1 MNIYSNAKEMQL
13 AALEVSPTNNF
24 TGSINNFSKENAT
37 IETDLFDLETLDYY
51 ARKNCGLKVTKEEQA
66 KFETEYRGGLQGDY
80 SLEMN
85 QKISNVVDSLIKYP
99 QSKRSVIMMNNT
111 WWMHD
116 DTDEAKCCRELHFYL
131 TQEVESDA
139 VLLNCSGIFQAIL
152 FTIVGSGYLEKE
164 LSRYEYQHIRWKK
177 KGKDNTQLA
186 LQVDAISQGLANA
199 SFLALPIFITATN
212 TQQSFGPVE
221 ILGICIW
228 GVALLMESI
237 ADFQKLAFLKRMK
250 KEEKRNQVCNVGLWK
265 YSRHPNYFAEWMVW
279 NGLVVMA
286 LPSWLAL
293 KDIQSEIFNDQVDQ
307 ILWLLLGAGLIYVS
321 RMMYLTLVYGTG
333 AIPAEHYSVQK
344 RPGYKDYQKTT
355 NRFFPGPPK

>member
-1 MNIYSNAKEMQL
+1 MSYVDIAW
-13 AALEVSPTNNF
+13 PW
-24 TGSINNFSKENAT
+24 
-37 IETDLFDLETLDYY
+37 
-51 ARKNCGLKVTKEEQA
+51 GL
-66 KFETEYRGGLQGDY
+66 
-80 SLEMN
+80 
-85 QKISNVVDSLIKYP
+85 
-99 QSKRSVIMMNNT
+99 
-111 WWMHD
+111 
-116 DTDEAKCCRELHFYL
+116 
-131 TQEVESDA
+131 
-139 VLLNCSGIFQAIL
+139 VLLGIISFIFSDGYWVRSLLVSGMVIL
-152 FTIVGSGYLEKE
+152 VGLRMGLGAVKMWRSGYLEKE

-279 NGLVVMA
+279 NGLVIMA

-321 RMMYLTLVYGTG
+321 RMMYLTLVYATG
-333 AIPAEHYSVQK
+333 AIPAEYYSAQK

>member
-1 MNIYSNAKEMQL
+1 MEI
-13 AALEVSPTNNF
+13 AL
-24 TGSINNFSKENAT
+24 IN
-37 IETDLFDLETLDYY
+37 
-51 ARKNCGLKVTKEEQA
+51 
-66 KFETEYRGGLQGDY
+66 
-80 SLEMN
+80 
-85 QKISNVVDSLIKYP
+85 
-99 QSKRSVIMMNNT
+99 
-111 WWMHD
+111 
-116 DTDEAKCCRELHFYL
+116 
-131 TQEVESDA
+131 
-139 VLLNCSGIFQAIL
+139 LLVQAIL
-152 FTIVGSGYLEKE
+152 FTIVVCIPIYKTGRMSYVDIAWPWGLVLLGIISFIFSDGYWVRSLLVSGMVILVGLRMGLGAVKMWRSGYLEKE

-199 SFLALPIFITATN
+199 SFLALPIFITTTN

-279 NGLVVMA
+279 NGLVITA

-293 KDIQSEIFNDQVDQ
+293 KDIQSEIFNDQVHQ

-321 RMMYLTLVYGTG
+321 RMMYLTLVYATG
-333 AIPAEHYSVQK
+333 AIPAEHYSAKK
-344 RPGYKDYQKTT
+344 RPGYKEYQKTT

>member
-1 MNIYSNAKEMQL
+1 VRYYQPLLQYFICLLILITYTSFVEI
-13 AALEVSPTNNF
+13 AL
-24 TGSINNFSKENAT
+24 IN
-37 IETDLFDLETLDYY
+37 
-51 ARKNCGLKVTKEEQA
+51 
-66 KFETEYRGGLQGDY
+66 
-80 SLEMN
+80 
-85 QKISNVVDSLIKYP
+85 
-99 QSKRSVIMMNNT
+99 
-111 WWMHD
+111 
-116 DTDEAKCCRELHFYL
+116 
-131 TQEVESDA
+131 
-139 VLLNCSGIFQAIL
+139 LLVQAIL
-152 FTIVGSGYLEKE
+152 FTIVVCIPIYKTGRMSYVDIAWPWGLVLLGIISFIFSDGYWVRSLLVSGMVILVGLRMGLGAVKMWRSGYLEKE

-177 KGKDNTQLA
+177 KDKDNTQLA

-279 NGLVVMA
+279 NGLVITA

-321 RMMYLTLVYGTG
+321 RMMYLTLVYATG
-333 AIPAEHYSVQK
+333 AIPAEHYSAQK

>member
-1 MNIYSNAKEMQL
+1 VRYYQPLLQYFICLLILITYTSFVEI
-13 AALEVSPTNNF
+13 AL
-24 TGSINNFSKENAT
+24 IN
-37 IETDLFDLETLDYY
+37 
-51 ARKNCGLKVTKEEQA
+51 
-66 KFETEYRGGLQGDY
+66 
-80 SLEMN
+80 
-85 QKISNVVDSLIKYP
+85 
-99 QSKRSVIMMNNT
+99 
-111 WWMHD
+111 
-116 DTDEAKCCRELHFYL
+116 
-131 TQEVESDA
+131 
-139 VLLNCSGIFQAIL
+139 LLVQAIL
-152 FTIVGSGYLEKE
+152 FTIVVCIPIYKTGRMSYVDIAWPWGLVLLGIISFIFSDGYWVRSLLVSGMVILVGLRMGLGAVKMWRSGYLEKE

-177 KGKDNTQLA
+177 KDKDNTQLA

-221 ILGICIW
+221 ILGISIW

-279 NGLVVMA
+279 NGLVITA

-321 RMMYLTLVYGTG
+321 RMMYLTLVYATG
-333 AIPAEHYSVQK
+333 AIPAEHYSAQK